1 MSYSRKTFLT
11 SCLAL
16 AASATLLAGCGKT
29 EKPAEV
35 DVIQTVEAQKPNE
48 ATYYLVRHAEKEL
61 TGKDPDLS
69 SAGQARAQA
78 LAVRLKDIKLD
89 GVYSTDTT
97 RTRDTAA
104 QVMAEH
110 DVSMTIYDGRALETF
125 AQEMLTKEGNYLIVG
140 HSNTTGELATALG
153 GDGGEPIVE
162 ATEYDRFYIV
172 RRTGDVIVTE
182 LQRY

>member
-1 MSYSRKTFLT
+1 MSYSRKTFLV

-16 AASATLLAGCGKT
+16 AVSTTLLVGCGKT
-29 EKPAEV
+29 EAPVKAEV
-35 DVIQTVEAQKPNE
+35 AEIAEVE

-69 SAGQARAQA
+69 SAGYARAQA
-78 LAVRLKDIKLD
+78 LAVRLKGIKLD
-89 GVYSTDTT
+89 GIYSTNTT

-104 QVMAEH
+104 QVLDDN
-110 DVSMTIYDGRALETF
+110 DVLMMIYDGRALEDF
-125 AQEMLTKEGNYLIVG
+125 AKEMLTKEGNYLIVG

>member
-1 MSYSRKTFLT
+1 MNYSRKTFLV

-16 AASATLLAGCGKT
+16 AVSATVLASCGKT
-29 EKPAEV
+29 EKPVEV
-35 DVIQTVEAQKPNE
+35 EIIQAVQVHQ

-69 SAGQARAQA
+69 VAGHARAQA
-78 LAVRLKDIKLD
+78 LAVRLKGVKLN

-110 DVSMTIYDGRALETF
+110 DVSMAIYDGRALEAF